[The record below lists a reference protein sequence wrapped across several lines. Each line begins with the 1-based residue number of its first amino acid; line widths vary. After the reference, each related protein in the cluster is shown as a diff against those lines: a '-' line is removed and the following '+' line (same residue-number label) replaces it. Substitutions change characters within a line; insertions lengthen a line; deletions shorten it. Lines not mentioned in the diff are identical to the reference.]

1 MNQTLLLLILGII
14 GLLFY
19 AMSQFMSKY
28 PLLTEAFAL
37 SQPIISANINIF
49 FGLYIMILGIYA
61 MVMLM
66 SSGVRFSEQTKAN
79 VVVDTS
85 DSKPII
91 CNQDPTNANKYVC
104 NAFNVTYTDTKAN
117 KIVSALIGANLQI
130 DKDIS
135 NAETVDIYY
144 VPHDSDYYD
153 TNPGEASLIQDSGKW
168 IVGLIIVLFG
178 LIFVGIGTLGKHRQ
192 NRA

>member
-1 MNQTLLLLILGII
+1 MNQTLLVILGII

-19 AMSQFMSKY
+19 AMSQFMAKY
-28 PLLTEAFAL
+28 RLLTEAFAL

-66 SSGVRFSEQTKAN
+66 SSGVRFSEKTNAH
-79 VVVDTS
+79 VDTS
-85 DSKPII
+85 ITCVEDT
-91 CNQDPTNANKYVC
+91 TNSNKYVC

-117 KIVSALIGANLQI
+117 KSVSALIGANLQI
-130 DKDIS
+130 DQDIS
-135 NAETVDIYY
+135 GAKTVDIYY

>member
-1 MNQTLLLLILGII
+1 MGQTLLLVILGII
-14 GLLFY
+14 GVLFY
-19 AMSQFMSKY
+19 AMSQFMAKY
-28 PLLTEAFAL
+28 RMRTEAFAL
-37 SQPIISANINIF
+37 SQPRISANINIF

-66 SSGVRFSEQTKAN
+66 SSGVRFSEKTPATVNNDDSIKCDQ
-79 VVVDTS
+79 DT
-85 DSKPII
+85 
-91 CNQDPTNANKYVC
+91 TNANKYVC

-117 KIVSALIGANLQI
+117 KTVSALIGANLQI
-130 DKDIS
+130 DQDIS
-135 NAETVDIYY
+135 GAKTVDIYY